1 MRRAD
6 LIAEVERLAAA
17 VARLAAEVE
26 QLSGGGQSPRPKSTA
41 RKGRDD
47 GASSD

>member
-17 VARLAAEVE
+17 VARLSAEVNK
-26 QLSGGGQSPRPKSTA
+26 LKKSQP
-41 RKGRDD
+41 RKGADD